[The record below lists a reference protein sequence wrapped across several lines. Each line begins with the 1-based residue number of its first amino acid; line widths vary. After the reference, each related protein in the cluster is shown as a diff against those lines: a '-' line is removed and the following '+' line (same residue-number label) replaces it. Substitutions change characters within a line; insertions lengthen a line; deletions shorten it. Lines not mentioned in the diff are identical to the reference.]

1 MNHDHL
7 PIQAQDKY
15 KEQHDQQQKGCVC
28 VSLFLFPSQ
37 GYDGTID
44 RFTTP
49 DVRLTDK
56 TTGDRLCADCMYR
69 SHSLR

>member
-1 MNHDHL
+1 M
-7 PIQAQDKY
+7 
-15 KEQHDQQQKGCVC
+15 CVFLGSF
-28 VSLFLFPSQ
+28 SLFLFPSQ

>member
-1 MNHDHL
+1 MINNRKD
-7 PIQAQDKY
+7 
-15 KEQHDQQQKGCVC
+15 VC
-28 VSLFLFPSQ
+28 VFLCSFFLFLFPSQ